1 MRSDIRLH
9 FAVADLPCVGLFT
22 ERNQMHYISFCIQ
35 FSSLLRLEIA
45 NSFIIYFYRAFCKHI
60 KHDRPPYSM
69 HKQCRCLA
77 VFTLFNVL
85 NYVLLQHALT
95 FSDLIIQMLIF
106 PCLNLLIKGRFFIFE
121 YVYTQQT

>member
-1 MRSDIRLH
+1 MLLYY
-9 FAVADLPCVGLFT
+9 V
-22 ERNQMHYISFCIQ
+22 M
-35 FSSLLRLEIA
+35 SLLT
-45 NSFIIYFYRAFCKHI
+45 FCKQI
-60 KHDRPPYSM
+60 KHDRPPYSA
-69 HKQCRCLA
+69 A